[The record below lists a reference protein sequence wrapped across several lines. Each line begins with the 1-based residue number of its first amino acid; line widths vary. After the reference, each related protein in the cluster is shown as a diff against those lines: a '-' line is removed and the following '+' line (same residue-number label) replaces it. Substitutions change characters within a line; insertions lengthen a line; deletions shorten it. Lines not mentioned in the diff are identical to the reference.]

1 MDRPLLDPMIFYS
14 RFSHNTEKIFKKFDK
29 SSLRIGR
36 EISKSW
42 QTYIDDRNL
51 LWNEIINKEVGEAAL
66 LLACWNGHLPITKIL
81 VQKHIEFNI
90 GKLDI

>member
-1 MDRPLLDPMIFYS
+1 MERLLLDPMIFYS
-14 RFSHNTEKIFKKFDK
+14 RFSHITEKIFKKFDK

-42 QTYIDDRNL
+42 QTYIDDGNL
-51 LWNEIINKEVGEAAL
+51 LWNEIINKDSGEAEF

-90 GKLDI
+90 GKLDF